1 MKKYILILT
10 AVFFLCSASIASAHT
25 GLESSQPAE
34 GAVIKEN
41 LSKITLTFESKIENL
56 STMKVTKDG
65 KPLDVKVAVKNN
77 IMTGTAPSPL
87 ENGKYKVN
95 YKIIGADGHIIQKD
109 YSFAVQ
115 KPKEEKAVKEAP
127 KKEKEKGEKTQKEEQ
142 QKKAEKAESKS
153 NNAAAPLFIV
163 VLLIVII
170 GAVLFIKRRKS

>member
-65 KPLDVKVAVKNN
+65 KPLDVKVDVKNN

-115 KPKEEKAVKEAP
+115 KPKEEKAVKAP
-127 KKEKEKGEKTQKEEQ
+127 KKERAKGEKTQKEEQ

-153 NNAAAPLFIV
+153 NNAAAPVFIV